1 MQSSASSFI
10 FSSASI
16 KKVSHHLALAL
27 TQALVDKKVLEL
39 DTLVAE
45 SLAAVAACS
54 GIAGSSQCEAKP
66 WDLLQHDAAVGYA
79 QICRD
84 AAGS

>member
-1 MQSSASSFI
+1 LQSLASSFI
-10 FSSASI
+10 LSSAVI
-16 KKVSHHLALAL
+16 RTGSHHLALAL

-45 SLAAVAACS
+45 TLAAVAACS
-54 GIAGSSQCEAKP
+54 GIAGSSQCEAKS

-79 QICRD
+79 QRCRD
-84 AAGS
+84 PS